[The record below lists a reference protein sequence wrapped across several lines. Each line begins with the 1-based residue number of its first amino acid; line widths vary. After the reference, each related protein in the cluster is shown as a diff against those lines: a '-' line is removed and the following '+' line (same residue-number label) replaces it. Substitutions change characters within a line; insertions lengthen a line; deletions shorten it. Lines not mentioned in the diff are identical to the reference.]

1 MSKIEFLKGLLLALE
16 GNEGRKAYKRM
27 IIKIEKEIVKCKG

>member
-16 GNEGRKAYKRM
+16 SSEGKNAYKRM
-27 IIKIEKEIVKCKG
+27 IEKIEKEILRCKV

>member
-16 GNEGRKAYKRM
+16 GSEARETYKRM
-27 IIKIEKEIVKCKG
+27 IIKIEKEILKCKV

>member
-16 GNEGRKAYKRM
+16 GSEGRKTYRRM
-27 IIKIEKEIVKCKG
+27 IEKIEKEILKCKG

>member
-16 GNEGRKAYKRM
+16 SSEGKNTYKRM
-27 IIKIEKEIVKCKG
+27 IEKIEKEILKCKG